1 MTDRKTLIREYKE
14 RPKPAGVFQ
23 VKNNANGKVFLASSL
38 NVEGSLNKQEFLLA
52 SGAHKNK
59 ALQED
64 WKKFG
69 RDQFEFTILEKVK
82 VTDDP
87 GFNLKD
93 ELTLLE
99 EIWLEQLQPIG
110 ENGYNTSDKIR
121 EA

>member
-14 RPKPAGVFQ
+14 RQKPAGVFQ
-23 VKNNANGKVFLASSL
+23 VKNKATGKVFLGSSL

-59 ALQED
+59 ALQMD

-69 RDQFEFTILEKVK
+69 RNQFEFSILETVK
-82 VTDDP
+82 VTEDP

-99 EIWLEQLQPIG
+99 EIWLEQLQPVG